1 MVWGRRGPRTATVS
15 TEQRVR
21 RTKKTRRPRFNGV
34 HTRLHKS
41 EGTRRKK
48 HMRTRE
54 ATPKVRKN
62 EKNRCGDA
70 GGEEKAR
77 AGGEEVRGYR
87 WAGSEE
93 SM

>member
-1 MVWGRRGPRTATVS
+1 
-15 TEQRVR
+15 
-21 RTKKTRRPRFNGV
+21 
-34 HTRLHKS
+34 
-41 EGTRRKK
+41 
-48 HMRTRE
+48 MRTRE